1 MLLRFAYLA
10 FCAILRLGLCRS
22 DGARREAELIVLRH
36 ELAVLR
42 RTAGRP
48 RLDWADRALFA
59 ALIGALRP
67 DRRAGRIVAPATLV
81 RWHRDLARRR
91 WHYPHRR
98 PGRPPIQAQTRGLI
112 LQLARENPRWGYQ
125 RITGELAKLAISVSA
140 ASVRRVLLR
149 AGLSPAPRR
158 DGPTWREFLHAQA
171 DGILACDFFC
181 VDTILLRRL
190 YVLVFIEIGTRRVH
204 FAGVTRN
211 PTGTWVAQQARNLAI
226 GGVLERFSGL
236 IRDRDAKFTS
246 AFDTVFQSEG
256 MRVILTPVRTP
267 VANAHAERFV

>member
-81 RWHRDLARRR
+81 RWHATLPGVAGTTRTADQAAHQFRRR
-91 WHYPHRR
+91 
-98 PGRPPIQAQTRGLI
+98 
-112 LQLARENPRWGYQ
+112 
-125 RITGELAKLAISVSA
+125 
-140 ASVRRVLLR
+140 R
-149 AGLSPAPRR
+149 AG
-158 DGPTWREFLHAQA
+158 
-171 DGILACDFFC
+171 
-181 VDTILLRRL
+181 
-190 YVLVFIEIGTRRVH
+190 
-204 FAGVTRN
+204 
-211 PTGTWVAQQARNLAI
+211 
-226 GGVLERFSGL
+226 
-236 IRDRDAKFTS
+236 
-246 AFDTVFQSEG
+246 
-256 MRVILTPVRTP
+256 
-267 VANAHAERFV
+267 